1 MQVKEKAIKRTV
13 LSLLFIIALFVG
25 LYSFKIIQQ
34 NQYKFNKELFNG
46 TLLDSARSISDFKLQ
61 GIDNH
66 PFSKESLVGNWTM
79 IFFGFTN
86 CGYVCPTTMAELGKM
101 YRLLESQNVKVLPR
115 VVMITL
121 DPKHDNLEKL
131 SQYVH
136 AFDRHFYGAR
146 GSKAVIDSI
155 TEELGVAYTNVV
167 IKSGNNQKQTTIEHT
182 GAIMLFNPSGKLQAF
197 FTGPH
202 AADKI
207 AGDFKL
213 LVS

>member
-1 MQVKEKAIKRTV
+1 MQSKEKAIKRTV
-13 LSLLFIIALFVG
+13 LSLLIVIVLFISLYG
-25 LYSFKIIQQ
+25 LKVIQQ
-34 NQYKFNKELFNG
+34 NHYKFNKELFNG
-46 TLLDSARSISDFKLQ
+46 TLLDNSRSISDFELQ

-66 PFSKESLVGNWTM
+66 PFTKESLIGNWTM

-86 CGYVCPTTMAELGKM
+86 CGYICPTTMAELGKM
-101 YRLLESQNVKVLPR
+101 YRLLESQNVKVLPK

-121 DPKHDNLEKL
+121 DPKHDNLAKL
-131 SQYVH
+131 SNYVR

-146 GSKAVIDSI
+146 GSKEEINSI
-155 TEELGVAYTNVV
+155 TKELGIAYTSVV
-167 IKSGNNQKQTTIEHT
+167 VKDADNKKQTTIEHT

-207 AGDFKL
+207 AEDFKS
-213 LVS
+213 LVL